1 MSDVPTSIA
10 ADRLR
15 SIVDR
20 YERLDEEVRA
30 LRSDQ
35 KDIMLEAKSA
45 GYDVKVLRRLIA
57 DRRKDAADLEEME
70 TLLEVYKAALGML
83 SDTPLGTAAVARET
97 RRQVAHA

>member
-1 MSDVPTSIA
+1 MSEAPTSIA

-35 KDIMLEAKSA
+35 KDIMAEAKS
-45 GYDVKVLRRLIA
+45 GGFDVKVLRRLIA
-57 DRRKDAADLEEME
+57 DRRKDAADLEELE
-70 TLLEVYKAALGML
+70 TLLEVYKRALGPYV
-83 SDTPLGTAAVARET
+83 DTPLGGAAVARET
-97 RRQVAHA
+97 RRFAAA